1 MAMKALLRTVLIFC
15 IFLVCRLYLTGAT
28 LVQKDH
34 SPLSRTD
41 SINLIYHL
49 VTGKQYNKALELLWP
64 LLEQERNKP
73 NPNPKSL
80 NYFYNN
86 IGICYKNQWKYEEA
100 IDAYNNALKFSLKI
114 YGPSSAYTA
123 SIYNNLGN
131 LYNTVGEYNTAALYL
146 QNALDIYTRLVPAV
160 PAEESRVL
168 NNLGQNASL
177 MGDHQRAYEYTLKSI
192 QKRKQAGEGNL
203 GIPYHS
209 LAHILVQLSRYDEAE
224 EYFRLSVEHLSS
236 GSKITYQ
243 DLVMTYLSYGLFL
256 TDHAG
261 STEEGKAMY
270 LKALSLSK
278 KHLGEKNPTTAQVWT
293 NLAGIY
299 GLEEQTDSALYC
311 YQQALIA
318 LSENFSDPD
327 IAMNPALEEIRHLP
341 GFLSTIRRKAAAL
354 KILSEESGDIRY
366 LELSIQTYEL
376 AIDGIEKL
384 RNQFQTEESKL
395 FLADNARE
403 TYYGAILAALDHHR
417 LTGLRSS
424 LEKAYSFT
432 ERSKASVLMSSLQ
445 NMEALETGGIPDG
458 VRLTELNLKRE
469 IARNQELLYEEEKKA
484 DPDTFWISGQKQVIL
499 DLVRQQDSL
508 IGELERSYPEYYA
521 LKYGHEV
528 PSVRNIQEMMDR
540 REVILE
546 YVLGEKELITFCIS
560 PDTFTYHVKPLKNTF
575 DEAFMAMHRILTSRN
590 FNDSVRHEYHRFLK
604 ASHTLYRYLIEP
616 FAREIRNRHLII
628 IADSRLHF
636 LPFEIL
642 LRELP
647 ENSRMNYRSLP
658 YLIAENPVSYAHSA
672 MLLKKVY
679 PTRKGW
685 TNHLVAYA
693 PEYDPEGQS
702 PVLQAQ
708 NRQYYRDRLLPIPGA
723 LEEVHRIGKRLEGD
737 VFTGSEATEKHFK
750 EHAGKYE
757 LIHLAMHTIIDDT
770 DPMFSKLA
778 FTDKPGNEEDGL
790 LNTFEIYNL
799 RLNAR
804 LTTLSSCNSGIG
816 ELHEGEGMISL
827 ARGFMYAGCPSLVLS
842 LWEVEDLAS
851 ANLMEYFYMGLKRGL
866 SKARALQYAK
876 LRYLRE
882 SDMLHSHPYFWSGY
896 VVTGNHGPVYYSRR
910 WMAAAGLLIA
920 SVILFALC
928 RRRFNHRQKPDRF

>member
-1 MAMKALLRTVLIFC
+1 MKIFSLTVALMFVWQTC
-15 IFLVCRLYLTGAT
+15 TACLTPAT
-28 LVQKDH
+28 SWLHGSQSGITRK
-34 SPLSRTD
+34 D
-41 SINLIYHL
+41 SIKLIYHL
-49 VTGKQYNKALELLWP
+49 VTGKQYDEALNMLWP
-64 LLEQERNKP
+64 LLEQELNQP
-73 NPNPKSL
+73 SPDPKNL

-86 IGICYKNQWKYEEA
+86 MGICYKNQWKYEEA
-100 IDAYNNALKFSLKI
+100 INAYNNALKFSLKI
-114 YGPSSAYTA
+114 YGHSSAYTA

-131 LYNTVGEYNTAALYL
+131 LYNTTGEYHTAALYL
-146 QNALDIYTRLVPAV
+146 QNALEIYNRLVPAV

-177 MGDHQRAYEYTLKSI
+177 MGNHHRAYEFTLKSI
-192 QKRKQAGEGNL
+192 EKRKQAGERNL

-209 LAHILVQLSRYDEAE
+209 LANILVQLERYEEAE
-224 EYFRLSVEHLSS
+224 EYFRLSVNHLSS
-236 GSKITYQ
+236 ASKPAGQ
-243 DLVMTYLSYGLFL
+243 DLVMAYLSYGLFL
-256 TDHAG
+256 TDRVGAK
-261 STEEGKAMY
+261 EEGKNIY
-270 LKALSLSK
+270 LKALSISRQ
-278 KHLGEKNPTTAQVWT
+278 HLGEKNPTTAQAWT

-299 GLEEQTDSALYC
+299 GLQEKYDSALYC

-318 LSENFSDPD
+318 LAEDFADLD
-327 IAMNPALEEIRHLP
+327 ITRNPSLEEVRHLP
-341 GFLSTIRRKAAAL
+341 GFLSTIRRKAATL
-354 KILSEESGDIRY
+354 KSLSEKTGDIRC
-366 LELSIQTYEL
+366 LEWSIQTYEL
-376 AIDGIEKL
+376 AIEGIEKL

-403 TYYGAILAALDHHR
+403 TYYGAITSALEHYR
-417 LTGLRSS
+417 LTGLRAS
-424 LEKAYSFT
+424 LEKAYAFT
-432 ERSKASVLMSSLQ
+432 ERSKASVLISSLQ
-445 NMEALETGGIPDG
+445 NMEALETGGIPEE
-458 VRLTELNLKRE
+458 VRLAELNLKRE

-484 DPDTFWISGQKQVIL
+484 DPDTSWISEQKQVIL

-528 PSVRNIQEMMDR
+528 PSVRDIQEMLDR

-546 YVLGEKELITFCIS
+546 YVLGEEELITFCIA
-560 PDTFTYHVKPLKNTF
+560 PDDFAFHVKPLKDAF
-575 DEAFMAMHRILTSRN
+575 DEAFGEMHRLLTGCN
-590 FNDSVRHEYHRFLK
+590 FNDSVRYEYNRFLK

-616 FAREIRNRHLII
+616 FAPEIEDRHLII

-642 LRELP
+642 IRETP
-647 ENSRMNYRSLP
+647 ASKRVDYHSLP
-658 YLIAENPVSYAHSA
+658 YLFAENPVSYAHSA
-672 MLLKKVY
+672 MLLKKAY
-679 PTRKGW
+679 RNRKGW
-685 TNHLVAYA
+685 TNSLIAYA
-693 PEYDPEGQS
+693 PDYEPEGQS
-702 PVLQAQ
+702 PALQAQ
-708 NRQYYRDRLLPIPGA
+708 TRQYYRDRLLPIPGA
-723 LEEVHRIGKRLEGD
+723 LEEVQRIGKCLGGD
-737 VFTGSEATEKHFK
+737 VFTGNTATEKHFK
-750 EHAGKYE
+750 EHAGKYD

-851 ANLMEYFYMGLKRGL
+851 ADLMEYFYTGLKRGL

-876 LRYLRE
+876 LRYLE
-882 SDMLHSHPYFWSGY
+882 EADMLHSHPYFWSGY
-896 VVTGNHGPVYYSRR
+896 VVTGNHGPVYYGRQ
-910 WMAAAGLLIA
+910 WFIIAGALIA
-920 SVILFALC
+920 SIIVFALC
-928 RRRFNHRQKPDRF
+928 RRRFSPRRKPDRF